1 MNTRTNWID
10 TVKLSLP
17 EHAADLAE
25 NLSVVMTKYPDSLSE
40 IDAHACALAAAMASG
55 NGELAFEI
63 SMNSPLFGNNIRELV
78 AQAVIFEAG
87 NISHDA
93 FLRAALDEGL
103 TIGPSALKYMSRIK
117 SDEQEQFDMFC
128 FVVTVVNAYSPG
140 MRHYIKALRG
150 FNFDTAEKIS
160 VKIDAI
166 AHIAFTVASI
176 SKIVI

>member
-17 EHAADLAE
+17 EHATDLAE

-93 FLRAALDEGL
+93 FLRAANDEGL

-128 FVVTVVNAYSPG
+128 FVVTVVNAYSSG
-140 MRHYIKALRG
+140 MRHHIKTLNR
-150 FNFDTAEKIS
+150 FSSFKL
-160 VKIDAI
+160 DAI
-166 AHIAFTVASI
+166 VQIAFTVASI
-176 SKIVI
+176 SKVVI

>member
-17 EHAADLAE
+17 EHASDLAE

-93 FLRAALDEGL
+93 FLRAANDEGL

-128 FVVTVVNAYSPG
+128 FVVTVVNAYSSG
-140 MRHYIKALRG
+140 MKHHIKALNR
-150 FNFDTAEKIS
+150 FSSFKL
-160 VKIDAI
+160 DAI
-166 AHIAFTVASI
+166 AQIAFTVASI
-176 SKIVI
+176 SKVVI

>member
-78 AQAVIFEAG
+78 AKAVIYEAT
-87 NISHDA
+87 NTPHRVFLDA
-93 FLRAALDEGL
+93 ATEEGWQ
-103 TIGPSALKYMSRIK
+103 IRNSPLKYESKIK
-117 SDEQEQFDMFC
+117 SDDLRQFIMFC
-128 FVVTVVNAYSPG
+128 LVSTVVNAYSDG
-140 MRHYIKALRG
+140 IQRHIRELKSKG
-150 FNFDTAEKIS
+150 FTDDKIH
-160 VKIDAI
+160 AI
-166 AHIAFTVASI
+166 AQIAFIVASI
-176 SKIVI
+176 SKVVI